1 MIGIKKALWGSLA
14 VTLLLSG
21 CSDNNQTTKTADP
34 TPGTATS
41 TPTSKK
47 LTLNW
52 FIIAD
57 SNAQLPSLE
66 KDFVRKAIEQKF
78 NVELKLQHMNQ
89 TTDFQ
94 NKINLLIS
102 SGQTP
107 DMFFMG
113 GRESNQYIT
122 DKVAAD
128 MSKYVTPQAMPNY
141 FKYWTNPTELKQY
154 QVQGAFARAPVPFA
168 RTQYASYYIRKD
180 WLDKLNLKIPEN
192 YQQMIDVM
200 KAFTVNDPDGN
211 GKNDTYG
218 LTAAG
223 NGTTFVRDFPAW
235 YEYGR
240 PAGFVLEGDKF
251 IDSGSDIKV
260 QKILEDT
267 KKLLDMKVVDPD
279 WYLNKTGQNIEKA
292 AQGKAGII
300 WSPNRDIAFD
310 NSASSLQKKTVDVTG
325 VKTADWQPFHPWANV
340 GVSSEAVPLNPFLF
354 SAKAPE
360 ENIKRTAEIMDWL
373 FGEEGFLL
381 TKYGV
386 EGVHYK
392 KEGNKI
398 TLIPD
403 AYKKDVIDNG
413 NFLKIYGA
421 FTPDEPFVL
430 KLDVINPSETDRDRK
445 IAEKVRTYKYIPSP
459 GTSLTP
465 PQGFD
470 LAGFRAKMNAY
481 HAKILFEEK
490 DASNWPKY
498 REELI
503 TKYQGKEIF
512 ENYAK
517 QTSDAL
523 GKTYTFVSAN

>member
-1 MIGIKKALWGSLA
+1 MKKALLGSLA

-21 CSDNNQTTKTADP
+21 CSDNNSSTKPAET
-34 TPGTATS
+34 GTVAPS
-41 TPTSKK
+41 SKK

-52 FIIAD
+52 FIVAD
-57 SNAQLPSLE
+57 SNAQLPSVD
-66 KDFVRKAIEQKF
+66 KDFVKKAIEQKF
-78 NVELKLQHMNQ
+78 NVELKLQHMNF
-89 TTDFQ
+89 TTDYQ
-94 NKINLLIS
+94 SKVNLLITS
-102 SGQTP
+102 SQSP

-113 GRESNQYIT
+113 GRESNQYVL

-128 MSKYVTPQAMPNY
+128 MSKYVNPEVMPNY

-154 QVQGAFARAPVPFA
+154 QVHGAFARAPVPFA

-180 WLDKLNLKIPEN
+180 WLDKLNLKVPEN
-192 YQQMIDVM
+192 YNQMIEVM
-200 KAFTVNDPDGN
+200 KAFTSGDPDGN

-218 LTAAG
+218 LSAAG
-223 NGTTFVRDFPAW
+223 NGANFVRDFPAW

-251 IDSGSDIKV
+251 IDSASDMKV
-260 QKILEDT
+260 QNILEDT
-267 KKLLDMKVVDPD
+267 KKLLGMKVVDPD

-292 AQGKAGII
+292 AQGKVGII
-300 WSPNRDIAFD
+300 WSANRDIAFE
-310 NSASSLQKKTVDVTG
+310 NSPNSVQKKTIDVTG
-325 VKTADWQPFHPWANV
+325 VKTADWQPFHPWANTGV
-340 GVSSEAVPLNPFLF
+340 GSEAVPGIPFLF

-360 ENIKRTAEIMDWL
+360 ENIQRTAKIMDWL

-381 TKYGV
+381 SKYGQ

-392 KEGNKI
+392 KEGSKI
-398 TLIPD
+398 TLISD
-403 AYKKDVIDNG
+403 AYKKDIIDNG

-421 FTPDEPFVL
+421 FTPDEPFIM
-430 KLDVINPSETDRDRK
+430 KLDVINPNETDRDRK
-445 IAEKVRTYKYIPSP
+445 IVDKVETYTYIPSP

-470 LAGFRAKMNAY
+470 LAAFRAKMNAY

-503 TKYQGKEIF
+503 NKYHGKEIF

-517 QTSDAL
+517 QVSDAL
-523 GKTYTFVSAN
+523 GKTYTYVSANP